1 MKKYLLFV
9 LTIFILSCQTPEKE
23 EISYVKEHFST
34 NNTKQLYLIIPSDA
48 CSMCI
53 KNVES
58 HLNLIEKPNITIIF
72 TGKTKREIK
81 PLTKNLSPFYKV
93 TYETHNPYLLG
104 LTELRIITYKPETGY
119 TVHTFDGSNDYAIID
134 TIDTF

>member
-1 MKKYLLFV
+1 MNKYLLFF
-9 LTIFILSCQTPEKE
+9 LTTFILSCQTPEKK
-23 EISYVKEHFST
+23 EISYVKEHFPT
-34 NNTKQLYLIIPSDA
+34 NNTKQLYLFIPSDA

-58 HLNLIEKPNITIIF
+58 HLNLIEKPHINIIF

-81 PLTKNLSPFYKV
+81 PLTKNLSSFYNV
-93 TYETHNPYLLG
+93 TYETQNPYLLG
-104 LTELRIITYKPETGY
+104 LTELRIIIYKPERGY

-134 TIDTF
+134 TIDAF